1 MLTNEQIDWIE
12 KRFEDHTMTF
22 DDLYLLE
29 SHIFEIGE
37 VQDEYGDTLP
47 YDVMVNLEA
56 DLERI
61 IAMATGYLERQGVHY
76 FPKKSVDND

>member
-12 KRFEDHTMTF
+12 KKFEDHTMTF

-29 SHIFEIGE
+29 SHIFEIGK

-47 YDVMVNLEA
+47 YDVLVNLEA

-61 IAMATGYLERQGVHY
+61 IAMTVSYLERQGIHY
-76 FPKKSVDND
+76 FPKKSIDND